1 MFPERTYRRG
11 KMKQTAKQSP
21 AAARLPTAA
30 KLPQCPERMWLSV
43 YYDNEMESPWKEK
56 MEAHIAGCADCAKQ
70 LAAYKEISLSLE
82 NAAGDAREE
91 EARLRVLQKL
101 ETSGPYRAYKYPRLR
116 GPSVWKRRVSIPVP
130 AAAAAA
136 VFMLTAIAFLWNRGS
151 QAKPDTS
158 NMAIA
163 AETEIIPDIIPLS
176 GTDNVLQYLGST
188 DTGDILIL
196 RLPESRNFASYGEP
210 TMIKAADYSRNAPG
224 RRK

>member
-1 MFPERTYRRG
+1 
-11 KMKQTAKQSP
+11 MKQTAIPMSP
-21 AAARLPTAA
+21 APTVP
-30 KLPQCPERMWLSV
+30 KCPDRMWLSV

-56 MEAHIAGCADCAKQ
+56 MEAHVANCADCAKQ

-82 NAAGDAREE
+82 NAAAGAREE

-101 ETSGPYRAYKYPRLR
+101 ETSGPYRAYKYPRLP
-116 GPSVWKRRVSIPVP
+116 GSSVWKRRVSIPVP
-130 AAAAAA
+130 AAAAAV
-136 VFMLTAIAFLWNRGS
+136 VFMLIALAFLWNRGS
-151 QAKPDTS
+151 QVRTDAS

-210 TMIKAADYSRNAPG
+210 TMIKAADYSRDARRDAQRNAPG